1 MASENTEKPI
11 VFFNVFGLPGPTGL
25 GRVRPEAPRTRVAIT
40 IKSPAKDL
48 SLPKLEITI
57 AHKTF
62 IGNSGSSATGP
73 RPDAGRHRPAS
84 MDSDSGAPGRGPTDG
99 GFAVLAFRLAAFT
112 GHPDEV
118 FLSC

>member
-1 MASENTEKPI
+1 MASENTGKTI
-11 VFFNVFGLPGPTGL
+11 GVFKVFGLPGPTGL

-40 IKSPAKDL
+40 IKSPAKGL

-73 RPDAGRHRPAS
+73 RPNACHVT
-84 MDSDSGAPGRGPTDG
+84 MK
-99 GFAVLAFRLAAFT
+99 AVDNTA
-112 GHPDEV
+112 
-118 FLSC
+118 